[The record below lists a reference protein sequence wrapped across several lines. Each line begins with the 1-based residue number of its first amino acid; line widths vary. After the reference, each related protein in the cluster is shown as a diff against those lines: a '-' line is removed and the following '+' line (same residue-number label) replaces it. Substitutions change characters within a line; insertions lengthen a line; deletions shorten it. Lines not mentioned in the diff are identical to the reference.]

1 MTGTLGIFAQN
12 QAQKDFGSTFIPYG
26 RGNGYSLAVMK
37 RRRKDMV
44 ELLAPA
50 GSYESLYAAV
60 NAGADA
66 VYIGGSRFGAR
77 AYADNPEEDV
87 LLRGIDYCHLHGRK
101 LYLTVN
107 TLLKE
112 RELEEQ
118 LYNYIRPYYC
128 EGLDGVIVQD
138 FGVVRFLKEYFPQLP
153 IHASTQMTV
162 TGADGAEILKKEGL
176 TRIVPARELSLDE
189 IRDIITKTGLEVET
203 FIHGAMCY
211 CYSGQCL
218 FSSMIGGR
226 SGNRGR
232 CAQPCRLPYQLQGST
247 DKKKS
252 YVLSMKDMCVDE
264 SIGEL
269 IDAGIT
275 SFKIEGRMKRP
286 EYTAGVVSVYRRRID
301 QYLETGKKRP
311 VPEEEHRILLDLY
324 NRGGFSN
331 GYYHQYNG
339 PKQMSME
346 RPNHFGTAAAKV
358 LSEKKGMLVLEAL
371 EPLYKGDVLELHDSE
386 GMLTLGQ
393 EVRKGKT
400 VSLRAAGIRCR
411 VGSTLYRTK
420 CAHLLESLEEQYLKR
435 GIQEK
440 IKGELMISIGR
451 PAILS
456 VSCGKETVTVCSE
469 QTASAAQT
477 RPVQEAD
484 IRRQMEKTGNTPF
497 VFEQLDVTME
507 GELFFPLR
515 EINELRRRALGQLEK
530 SLPERDRRCD
540 VDENMQQTDDV
551 FCSAKKRKSSS
562 EAQAACQNGVRS
574 ADEMERK
581 AGQFADEKYSAGE
594 EKEPSEFSYSV
605 SVMTKEQLEAVL
617 NYVNSVQENRIRTIY
632 LDLLIAAKG
641 RYQADAAQ
649 LHVYIQSVKASNL
662 TCRINLPPVLR
673 QGDRTLLEQ
682 EEIREALKD
691 ADGFLVHTLDELGF
705 VQRVFP
711 GAFVVSDDTFYAYNR
726 RAQQFLREH
735 GISQL
740 TLPAELNARELQTL
754 DTCGSELIVYGYQAF
769 MHSAQCVFKNT
780 SGCTAHPEVL
790 WMKDRKQSLLPVRNR
805 CVTCCNT
812 IYNALPLDL
821 GGCEKEI
828 QALAPESLR
837 LSFTIENGEEMGAV
851 LERFGKAGLRQGD
864 TGGTRGHFRR
874 GVE

>member
-1 MTGTLGIFAQN
+1 
-12 QAQKDFGSTFIPYG
+12 
-26 RGNGYSLAVMK
+26 
-37 RRRKDMV
+37 MV

-50 GSYESLYAAV
+50 GSYESLCAAV

-77 AYADNPEEDV
+77 AYADNPEEET

-118 LYNYIRPYYC
+118 LYDYIRPYYC

-153 IHASTQMTV
+153 LHASTQMTV
-162 TGADGAEILKKEGL
+162 TGADGAELLKKEGL
-176 TRIVPARELSLDE
+176 TRIVPARELSLSE
-189 IRDIITKTGLEVET
+189 IRSIITETGLEVET

-232 CAQPCRLPYQLQGST
+232 CAQPCRLPYQVQNDANG
-247 DKKKS
+247 KNHP
-252 YVLSMKDMCVDE
+252 YVLSMKDMCTDE
-264 SIGEL
+264 YIGAL
-269 IDAGIT
+269 IDTGIT

-301 QYLETGKKRP
+301 QYLETGKKSA
-311 VPEEEHRILLDLY
+311 VPEDEHRILLDLY

-339 PKQMSME
+339 PEMMSME
-346 RPNHFGTAAAKV
+346 RPNHFGTAAAKAV
-358 LSEKKGMLVLEAL
+358 SGKKGTLVLEAL
-371 EPLYKGDVLELHDSE
+371 EPLYKGDVLELHDGE
-386 GMLTLGQ
+386 GTLTLGQ

-411 VGSTLYRTK
+411 VGSIFYRTK
-420 CAHLLESLEEQYLKR
+420 CAYLLESLENQYLKKE
-435 GIQEK
+435 IQEK
-440 IKGELMISIGR
+440 IKGELMISIGS

-456 VSCGKETVTVCSE
+456 VTCGAETVTVCSE
-469 QTASAAQT
+469 QTASAAKT

-484 IRRQMEKTGNTPF
+484 IRRQIEKTGNTPF
-497 VFEQLDVTME
+497 VFERLDITMD

-515 EINELRRRALGQLEK
+515 EINELRRRALEQLEEALLMAERRSEK
-530 SLPERDRRCD
+530 SKE
-540 VDENMQQTDDV
+540 EN
-551 FCSAKKRKSSS
+551 K
-562 EAQAACQNGVRS
+562 
-574 ADEMERK
+574 
-581 AGQFADEKYSAGE
+581 E
-594 EKEPSEFSYSV
+594 EKEAPLAGQAAADWHYSV
-605 SVMTKEQLEAVL
+605 SVMTSDQLEAVL
-617 NYVNSVQENRIRTIY
+617 EYVKSASSNRIRTVY
-632 LDLLIAAKG
+632 LDLLIAAQG
-641 RYQADAAQ
+641 RYGIDAVRLQ
-649 LHVYIQSVKASNL
+649 SCIQSVKTLGLN
-662 TCRINLPPVLR
+662 CRINLPPVLR
-673 QGDRTLLEQ
+673 QGDRRLLAQREV
-682 EEIREALKD
+682 REALEH
-691 ADGFLVHTLDELGF
+691 ADGFLVHTLDELGLIQKIVPDRF
-705 VQRVFP
+705 L
-711 GAFVVSDDTFYAYNR
+711 VSDDTFYAYNR
-726 RAQQFLREH
+726 RAQQFLRDY
-735 GISQL
+735 GVSRL
-740 TLPAELNARELQTL
+740 TLPAELNAKELQTL
-754 DTCGSELIVYGYQAF
+754 NTQGSELVVYGYQAF
-769 MHSAQCVFKNT
+769 MHSAQCVAKNT
-780 SGCTAHPEVL
+780 GRCTARPDVL
-790 WMKDRKQSLLPVRNR
+790 WLKDRKQSLLPVRNR

-828 QALAPESLR
+828 RMLAPESLR
-837 LSFTIENGEEMGAV
+837 LSFTIENKEETGAV
-851 LERFGKAGLRQGD
+851 LERYGKEGLQQGD

>member
-1 MTGTLGIFAQN
+1 
-12 QAQKDFGSTFIPYG
+12 
-26 RGNGYSLAVMK
+26 
-37 RRRKDMV
+37 MV

-77 AYADNPEEDV
+77 AYADNPEEEA

-118 LYNYIRPYYC
+118 LHDYIRPYYR

-138 FGVVRFLKEYFPQLP
+138 FGVVRFLKAYFPNLP
-153 IHASTQMTV
+153 LHASTQMTV

-189 IRDIITKTGLEVET
+189 IRGIITKTGLEVET

-232 CAQPCRLPYQLQGST
+232 CAQPCRLPYQLQGCADS
-247 DKKKS
+247 KRQ
-252 YVLSMKDMCVDE
+252 YYILSMKDMCVDE
-264 SIGEL
+264 SIEEL

-311 VPEEEHRILLDLY
+311 VSEEDHRILLDLY

-339 PKQMSME
+339 PKMMSME
-346 RPNHFGTAAAKV
+346 QPNHFGTAAASV
-358 LSEKKGMLVLEAL
+358 VSEKKGILVLEAL
-371 EPLYKGDVLELHDSE
+371 EPLYKGDVLELHDGE
-386 GMLTLGQ
+386 GVLTLGGDVQ
-393 EVRKGKT
+393 KGKN
-400 VSLRAAGIRCR
+400 VSLRADGIRCR
-411 VGSTLYRTK
+411 VGSTFYRTK
-420 CAHLLESLEEQYLKR
+420 CTHLLESLEEQYLKKE
-435 GIQEK
+435 IQEK
-440 IKGELMISIGR
+440 IKGELMISIGS

-456 VSCGKETVTVCSE
+456 VTCGEETVTVCSE

-477 RPVQEAD
+477 RPVLEAD
-484 IRRQMEKTGNTPF
+484 LRRQMEKTGNTPF
-497 VFEQLDVTME
+497 VFEQLDITME

-515 EINELRRRALGQLEK
+515 EINELRRRALEQLAAALSRREK
-530 SLPERDRRCD
+530 RCD
-540 VDENMQQTDDV
+540 EKKNVQQTDDV
-551 FCSAKKRKSSS
+551 CGSAKKR
-562 EAQAACQNGVRS
+562 EANSASQDVCRQAA
-574 ADEMERK
+574 
-581 AGQFADEKYSAGE
+581 
-594 EKEPSEFSYSV
+594 EFSYSV
-605 SVMTKEQLEAVL
+605 SVMTKDQLEAVL
-617 NYVNSVQENRIRTIY
+617 NYVNSAQANNISIRTIY
-632 LDLLIAAKG
+632 LDLLIAVKG

-649 LHVYIQSVKASNL
+649 MRACIQSVEAAGL

-682 EEIREALKD
+682 KEICAVLKQ

-705 VQRVFP
+705 VQRIFP
-711 GAFVVSDDTFYAYNR
+711 DTFLISDDTFYAYNR

-735 GISQL
+735 GISQF
-740 TLPAELNARELQTL
+740 TLPAELNVRELQTL
-754 DTCGSELIVYGYQAF
+754 DTCGSELTVYGYQAF
-769 MHSAQCVFKNT
+769 MHSAQCVVKNT
-780 SGCTAHPEVL
+780 AGCTASQTVL

-812 IYNALPLDL
+812 VYNALPLDL
-821 GGCEKEI
+821 GGCGKEV

-837 LSFTIENGEEMGAV
+837 LSFTIESGEETEAV
-851 LERFGKAGLRQGD
+851 LDRFVKEGLRQGD

>member
-1 MTGTLGIFAQN
+1 
-12 QAQKDFGSTFIPYG
+12 
-26 RGNGYSLAVMK
+26 
-37 RRRKDMV
+37 MV

-50 GSYESLYAAV
+50 GSYESLCAAV

-77 AYADNPEEDV
+77 AYADNPEEEA

-153 IHASTQMTV
+153 LHASTQMTV
-162 TGADGAEILKKEGL
+162 TGADGAELLKREGL

-189 IRDIITKTGLEVET
+189 IRSIITKTGLEVET

-232 CAQPCRLPYQLQGST
+232 CAQPCRLPYRLQGST
-247 DKKKS
+247 DGRKQP

-286 EYTAGVVSVYRRRID
+286 EYTAGVVIFYRRQVD

-339 PKQMSME
+339 PKMMSME

-358 LSEKKGMLVLEAL
+358 VSEKKGTLVLEAL

-386 GMLTLGQ
+386 GTLTLGQ

-400 VSLRAAGIRCR
+400 VSLRIAGIRCR
-411 VGSTLYRTK
+411 VGSTFYRTK
-420 CAHLLESLEEQYLKR
+420 CVHLLETLEEQYLRK

-440 IKGELMISIGR
+440 IKGELMISIGS

-456 VSCGKETVTVCSE
+456 VMCGAETVTVCSE

-477 RPVQEAD
+477 HPVQEAD
-484 IRRQMEKTGNTPF
+484 LRRQMEKTGNTPF
-497 VFEQLDVTME
+497 VFEQLDIKME
-507 GELFFPLR
+507 GSLFFPLR
-515 EINELRRRALGQLEK
+515 EINELRRRALEQLEK
-530 SLPERDRRCD
+530 SLLELERRCD
-540 VDENMQQTDDV
+540 VKEYVQQVDGV
-551 FCSAKKRKSSS
+551 CSSTEKRELFSM
-562 EAQAACQNGVRS
+562 AQAAYRGELCS
-574 ADEMERK
+574 ADETGRK
-581 AGQFADEKYSAGE
+581 AVQFADEKRTAGK
-594 EKEPSEFSYSV
+594 EKKTAAEFSYSV
-605 SVMTKEQLEAVL
+605 SVMTGDQLETVL
-617 NYVNSVQENRIRTIY
+617 SYVNSMHTNRIRTIY
-632 LDLLIAAKG
+632 LDFLIAARG
-641 RYQADAAQ
+641 RYRTDAEQ
-649 LHVYIQSVKASNL
+649 LSACIRSVKDAGL

-673 QGDRTLLEQ
+673 EGDRTLLEQ
-682 EEIREALKD
+682 KEIYEALKQ

-711 GAFVVSDDTFYAYNR
+711 DKYLVSDDTFYAYNR
-726 RAQQFLREH
+726 RSQRFLREH

-754 DTCGSELIVYGYQAF
+754 DTCGSELIVYGHQAF
-769 MHSAQCVFKNT
+769 MHSAQCVLKNT
-780 SGCTAHPEVL
+780 AGCTAQPVVL
-790 WMKDRKQSLLPVRNR
+790 WMKDRKQSLLPVQNR

-812 IYNALPLDL
+812 VYNALPLDL
-821 GGCEKEI
+821 GGCENEI
-828 QALAPESLR
+828 RALSPKSLR
-837 LSFTIENGEEMGAV
+837 LSFTIESGEETRAV
-851 LERFGKAGLRQGD
+851 LERFARGGLQQGD